1 MGDSKSTVTL
11 NESLTNR
18 VLGAIEGKNKW
29 RVRLIAPGRGSS
41 GHYTE
46 EVLRTDGPKAWPKG
60 TLSHVDHQTLW
71 EREERPAK
79 SLKTVAGVVASDP
92 VYEDAGPEGPGLYA
106 DMEFTQEWAPFI
118 EQLHEH
124 IGVSISSK
132 GVLSESEEVDGVPLV
147 EMLLPYPTNSVD
159 LVTAAG
165 AGGKFS
171 HLLEQ
176 FHAIMDED
184 ETNKRKEPGMT
195 PEEIEKIG
203 KALAEALVPSLK
215 EALAPAPPV
224 EDENEDDTPKAAEV
238 AEAIVGA
245 GLPEIARKR
254 VYVAVESGLDLIEA
268 IKEQK
273 DFIAAIKAEADTLTE
288 GVLHDGSA
296 KTDTEDFKVGGW
308 N

>member
-1 MGDSKSTVTL
+1 MGDSKKTVTL
-11 NESLTNR
+11 SESLTNR

-71 EREERPAK
+71 EREERPTK
-79 SLKTVAGVVASDP
+79 SLKTVAGVVASEP
-92 VYEDAGPEGPGLYA
+92 IYEDNGPEGPGLYA

-132 GVLSESEEVDGVPLV
+132 GVLSETEDVDGVPVV

-203 KALAEALVPSLK
+203 KALAEALVPSLT
-215 EALAPAPPV
+215 EALAPKTPDV
-224 EDENEDDTPKAAEV
+224 EEDEDALDIAAV
-238 AEAIVGA
+238 SEAMVGA
-245 GLPEIARKR
+245 DLPEVARKR
-254 VYVAVESGLDLIEA
+254 VYSAVEAGADIAEA

-273 DFIAAIKAEADTLTE
+273 DFIEAIKQEAGNLSE
-288 GVLHDGSA
+288 GVLHESVS
-296 KTDTEDFKVGGW
+296 KQMNEDYQPGVW
-308 N
+308 A